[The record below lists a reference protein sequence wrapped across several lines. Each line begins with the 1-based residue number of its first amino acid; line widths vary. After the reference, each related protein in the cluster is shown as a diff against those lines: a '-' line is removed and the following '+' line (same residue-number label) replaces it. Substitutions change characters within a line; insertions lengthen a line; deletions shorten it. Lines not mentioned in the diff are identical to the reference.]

1 MTAYATRFGFL
12 IVVWLFYETMI
23 ATTHLTWCLLHE
35 NAHNL
40 NIAELIELCAIS
52 NEATRVSRVL

>member
-1 MTAYATRFGFL
+1 MTAHASRFGFL
-12 IVVWLFYETMI
+12 IVVCLFYETMI

-35 NAHNL
+35 NAHIL

-52 NEATRVSRVL
+52 NEATRLSSVL